1 MITKIGGEFEMNPD
15 LIKSCEGLVKNN
27 MCSLFSSGR
36 SALMAILETININ
49 INAKPLIYLPYYICS
64 SVVEA
69 CKNQKFNIE
78 FYELDENFL
87 FNIDY
92 LDNIKKNSSL
102 LTVNYFGFVN
112 NNNLI
117 ENIKNRRPDII
128 TICDNVPSFW
138 QCNNSKANF
147 SFTSLRKFIPTP
159 DGAIVYSKGVIY
171 KPEKSVPENKFYKSK
186 LLGSI
191 AKYKKEKDNVYLNYF
206 TEGEKILNKE
216 KKITRASRFS
226 EYFFHNYNLQN
237 LKNIRDNNYLKV
249 YEIGSKIGLN
259 FVFPFL
265 KGISPLCVPIFL
277 ENRDEIR
284 NKLFDK
290 NIFLPIYW
298 PIEDHNKSSK
308 LSNKMAKHE
317 LSIIIDH
324 RYSLNEINHQLCEIK
339 KHL

>member
-1 MITKIGGEFEMNPD
+1 MITKIGGEFEISPD
-15 LIKSCEGLVKNN
+15 LIKSCEGHRKNN
-27 MCSLFSSGR
+27 MSFLFSSGR
-36 SALMAILETININ
+36 SALMAILETIN

-64 SVVEA
+64 SVVQA
-69 CKNQKFNIE
+69 CKNQKFSIE

-87 FNIDY
+87 FNIDH

-102 LTVNYFGFVN
+102 LTVNYFGIVN
-112 NNNLI
+112 DNYLI
-117 ENIKNRRPDII
+117 EDIKNRRPDII
-128 TICDNVPSFW
+128 TISDNVQSLW
-138 QCNNSKANF
+138 QCNNSKSNF
-147 SFTSLRKFIPTP
+147 SFTSLRKFISTP

-171 KPEKSVPENKFYKSK
+171 EPEKSVPENKFYKSK

-191 AKYKKEKDNVYLNYF
+191 AKYKKEKDSIYLDYF

-226 EYFFHNYNLQN
+226 EYIFHNHNWQN
-237 LKNIRDNNYLKV
+237 LKNIRQYNYSKV

-259 FVFPFL
+259 FVFPFS
-265 KGISPLCVPIFL
+265 KGKSPLCVPIFL

-284 NKLFDK
+284 NKLYDQ
-290 NIFLPIYW
+290 NIFLPIHW
-298 PIEDHNKSSK
+298 PIEDYNKSSK

-324 RYSLNEINHQLCEIK
+324 RYSLNEINHQLNEIK